1 MPASA
6 GSSRSAK
13 DGGIERVDRGE
24 QGRADEIAEFH
35 GDGGVAAIECAVSW
49 GEAHRLEVD
58 AARAAWS

>member
-1 MPASA
+1 M
-6 GSSRSAK
+6 AK

-35 GDGGVAAIECAVSW
+35 GDGGVAAIEHARCH
-49 GEAHRLEVD
+49 GGKAHRLEVD